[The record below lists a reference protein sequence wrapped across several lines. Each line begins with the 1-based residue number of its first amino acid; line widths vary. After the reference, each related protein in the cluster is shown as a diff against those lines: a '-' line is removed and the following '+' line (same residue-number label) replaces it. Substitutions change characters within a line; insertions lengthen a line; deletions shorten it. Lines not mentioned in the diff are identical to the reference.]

1 VRELS
6 VGDQV
11 DQYELT
17 DVLARSGMASI
28 FEAADGETGARVVLK
43 VPHIQYE
50 SDVVFYERFLREEE
64 IGLRLSHPNIVKVL
78 RPRERS
84 RMYLAMEYVEG
95 QRLSAMI
102 QEKRPLPVEQALD
115 IARQT
120 CAALVHMHALGIT
133 HRDIKPENI
142 LVTALGEV
150 KIIDFG
156 IATAEAARRLTWA
169 GLSHALGTPD
179 YMAPEQIRGRRGD
192 ARTDVYAL
200 GTMLYEMLTGTLPYV
215 SPNSVT
221 LLRAKLNEEPRS
233 PSCHVPGFDPSLEA
247 IILEALEREPRH
259 RYASASDLLK
269 DLENPSAVPPRDP
282 QTGRPPRRP
291 MARLSRRIAL
301 ALALGA
307 ILGGLGSLV
316 WLSHAH

>member
-1 VRELS
+1 MGELS

-28 FEAADGETGARVVLK
+28 FEAVDGETGTRVVLK

-64 IGLRLSHPNIVKVL
+64 IGLRLAHPKIVKVL

-84 RMYLAMEYVEG
+84 RMYLAMEYVKG

-102 QEKRPLPVEQALD
+102 QEKRPLPVEQALN

-120 CAALVHMHALGIT
+120 CAALVHMHALGVT

-142 LVTALGEV
+142 LVNDAGEV

-200 GTMLYEMLTGTLPYV
+200 GTMLCEMLTGTLPYV
-215 SPNSVT
+215 SPNSVA
-221 LLRAKLNEEPRS
+221 LLRAKLNEEPTP
-233 PSCHVPGFDPSLEA
+233 PSFHVPGFDPSLEA
-247 IILEALEREPRH
+247 IILQALEREPRH
-259 RYASASDLLK
+259 RYASAADLLK
-269 DLENPSAVPPRDP
+269 DLENPSAVPPRDVLA
-282 QTGRPPRRP
+282 GRPPGRP
-291 MARLSRRIAL
+291 MARLPRRIAL
-301 ALALGA
+301 TLALGA

-316 WLSHAH
+316 WLSHGH

>member
-1 VRELS
+1 MHDLS
-6 VGDQV
+6 VGDKV

-17 DVLARSGMASI
+17 DILARSGMASI
-28 FEAADGETGARVVLK
+28 FKAVDGETGAAVVLK
-43 VPHIQYE
+43 VPYIQYE
-50 SDVVFYERFLREEE
+50 SDVVFFERFRREEE
-64 IGLRLSHPNIVKVL
+64 IGQRLAHHNIVKVL
-78 RPRERS
+78 RPHAKS
-84 RMYLAMEYVEG
+84 RMYMALEYVEG
-95 QRLSAMI
+95 QRLSAMVR
-102 QEKRPLPVEQALD
+102 EKRSLPVEQALY

-120 CAALVHMHALGIT
+120 CEALVYMHAHGVV

-142 LVTALGEV
+142 IVTALGEV

-200 GTMLYEMLTGTLPYV
+200 GTMLYEMLTGNLPYV
-215 SPNSVT
+215 SPNSVA
-221 LLRAKLNEEPRS
+221 LLRSKLNEPPTP
-233 PSCHVPGFDPSLEA
+233 PSHYVPGFDPSREA
-247 IILEALEREPRH
+247 IILKALEPEPRH
-259 RYASASDLLK
+259 RYASASDMLK

-282 QTGRPPRRP
+282 LASRPPPRRL
-291 MARLSRRIAL
+291 ARIPRRIAL
-301 ALALGA
+301 TLVICA
-307 ILGGLGSLV
+307 ILGGLGSLI